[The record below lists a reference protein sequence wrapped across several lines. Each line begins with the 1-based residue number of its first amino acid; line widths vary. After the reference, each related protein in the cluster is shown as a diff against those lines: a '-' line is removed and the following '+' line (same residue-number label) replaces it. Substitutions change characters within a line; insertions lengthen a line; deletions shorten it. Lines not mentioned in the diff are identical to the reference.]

1 LEGERSKKATVW
13 AEMCSSTGEFR
24 YLIVVTRDGSKVIS
38 IVDRRPPELSREERQ
53 ARVSSLLQDA
63 GWAFMYDS
71 DVDGS
76 EQGLALGDYWLKVKT
91 VRDPERMAA
100 AGVIGC
106 GWVTETG
113 EVFKGVKD
121 FDNLEKMVQRL
132 ARGEKPGLFSS
143 ALNSVK
149 RSVGL
154 A

>member
-1 LEGERSKKATVW
+1 
-13 AEMCSSTGEFR
+13 MCSSSGEFR

-38 IVDRRPPELSREERQ
+38 IVDRRTPELSREERQ

-63 GWAFMYDS
+63 GWAFMYEAE
-71 DVDGS
+71 VDGA

-91 VRDPERMAA
+91 VKDPERLAA

-106 GWVTETG
+106 GWVSEVG

-121 FDNLEKMVQRL
+121 FETLERMVQRL
-132 ARGEKPGLFSS
+132 ARGEKPSVFTT
-143 ALNSVK
+143 AFNSFK
-149 RSVGL
+149 RATGM